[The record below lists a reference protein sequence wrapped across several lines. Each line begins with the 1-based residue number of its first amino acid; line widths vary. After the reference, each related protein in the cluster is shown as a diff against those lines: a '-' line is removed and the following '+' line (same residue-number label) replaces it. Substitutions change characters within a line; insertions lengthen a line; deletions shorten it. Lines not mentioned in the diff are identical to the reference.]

1 MFAIAHDRSH
11 GEDSHCGVQVMEEL
25 DRVVESIHDEDVIL
39 LSKTDD
45 NTARCPQFINE
56 QATVIPCIYLCMK
69 NISSFRLTQQE
80 RLDPPLDG
88 LILDILL
95 DSKSVLGGNH
105 SFIKADVLLRHK
117 MVSELWQ

>member
-25 DRVVESIHDEDVIL
+25 DRVVEAIHDEDVIL
-39 LSKTDD
+39 LSKASRSRKTDD
-45 NTARCPQFINE
+45 NTARCPQFTNE
-56 QATVIPCIYLCMK
+56 QATVFPCIYLCMK
-69 NISSFRLTQQE
+69 NISSFILAQQE

-95 DSKSVLGGNH
+95 DIIIIIIIIIITL
-105 SFIKADVLLRHK
+105 FRH
-117 MVSELWQ
+117 